1 MQKKQPRLSGMTGF
15 MFLWLGQIISVLAS
29 FMTQFALTIWAYQET
44 GQATALALVS
54 VFFITPFLLIS
65 PVAGVLVDRYN
76 RKMMMMLSDLGAGAS
91 TVFILVMHSMGSLE
105 IWHLYVAAAINGT
118 FNSFQWPA
126 YSAAISLM
134 VPKEQ
139 YGRANGMMSLIEMG
153 PGVIAP
159 MFAGALMPLIGFA
172 GILWIDVV
180 TFTLAIGAL
189 LLIFIPQPEATEEGR
204 SAQGGML
211 KEAVYG
217 FKYIFE
223 RPSLLGLQLV
233 FFFANFFAG
242 IGYALVAPMILAK
255 TGNNELI
262 FGSVQ
267 SIGAIGGVVGGVLM
281 STWGGFKKQVNGVLI
296 GWIISG
302 VVGMSLF
309 GWGQSLLIWGI
320 SFFIGAMVGPIINGS
335 NQAIWQAKVAP
346 DLQGRVFSARR
357 LIAWLTTPITP
368 IIGGTLADF
377 VLEPAMAEGGSL
389 SGSLGW
395 LVGTGPGSGMALI
408 IIAAGVLATIV
419 GGVGYFFPIIRNAER
434 LLPDHQ
440 QDAKTPP
447 AETETDLVADSAV
460 TN

>member
-1 MQKKQPRLSGMTGF
+1 MESNTPRLSGMTGF
-15 MFLWLGQIISVLAS
+15 VVLWLGQIISVLAS
-29 FMTQFALTIWAYQET
+29 FMTQFALTIWAFQET
-44 GQATALALVS
+44 GQATALALVQ

-76 RKMMMMLSDLGAGAS
+76 HKLMMMLSDFGAGAA
-91 TVFILVMHSMGSLE
+91 TIFILVMYALGSLE

-126 YSAAISLM
+126 YSAAISLI

-139 YGRANGMMSLIEMG
+139 YGRANGMMSLVEMG

-159 MFAGALMPLIGFA
+159 MMAGALLPLIGFA

-180 TFTLAIGAL
+180 TFSLAIGAL
-189 LLIFIPQPEATEEGR
+189 LLIYVPQPEATEEGR
-204 SAQGGML
+204 AAEGGML

-242 IGYALVAPMILAK
+242 IGYALFAPMVLAR

-267 SIGAIGGVVGGVLM
+267 SIGAIGGVIGGLLM
-281 STWGGFKKQVNGVLI
+281 STWGGFKRQVNGVLV
-296 GWIISG
+296 GWIIAG
-302 VVGMSLF
+302 IVGQSLF
-309 GWGQSLLIWGI
+309 GWGQNLLIWGI
-320 SFFIGAMVGPIINGS
+320 GVFLGAMVGPIINGS

-368 IIGGTLADF
+368 LIGGTLADF
-377 VLEPAMAEGGSL
+377 VLEPALAEGGSL
-389 SGSLGW
+389 SGTLGW
-395 LVGTGPGSGMALI
+395 LVGTGPGAGMALI
-408 IIAAGVLATIV
+408 VIVAGVLASMV
-419 GGVGYFFPIIRNAER
+419 GAVGYAFPVVRQAEQ

-447 AETETDLVADSAV
+447 TAPKTESVSEGVAV
-460 TN
+460 N

>member
-1 MQKKQPRLSGMTGF
+1 MESNTPRLSGMTGF
-15 MFLWLGQIISVLAS
+15 VVLWLGQIISVLAS
-29 FMTQFALTIWAYQET
+29 FMTQFALTIWAFQET
-44 GQATALALVS
+44 GQATALALVQ

-76 RKMMMMLSDLGAGAS
+76 RKLMMMLSDFGAGAA
-91 TVFILVMHSMGSLE
+91 TIFILVMYALGSLE

-126 YSAAISLM
+126 YSAAISLI

-139 YGRANGMMSLIEMG
+139 YGRANGMMSLVEMG

-159 MFAGALMPLIGFA
+159 MMAGALLPLIGFA

-180 TFTLAIGAL
+180 TFSLAIGAL
-189 LLIFIPQPEATEEGR
+189 LLIYVPQPEATEEGR
-204 SAQGGML
+204 AAEGGML

-242 IGYALVAPMILAK
+242 IGYALFAPMVLAR

-267 SIGAIGGVVGGVLM
+267 SIGAIGGVIGGLLM
-281 STWGGFKKQVNGVLI
+281 STWGGFKRQVNGVLV
-296 GWIISG
+296 GWIIAG
-302 VVGMSLF
+302 IVGQSLF
-309 GWGQSLLIWGI
+309 GWGQNLLIWGI
-320 SFFIGAMVGPIINGS
+320 GVFLGAMVGPIINGS

-368 IIGGTLADF
+368 LIGGTLADF
-377 VLEPAMAEGGSL
+377 VLEPALAEGGSL
-389 SGSLGW
+389 SGTLGW
-395 LVGTGPGSGMALI
+395 LVGTGPGAGMALI
-408 IIAAGVLATIV
+408 VIVAGVLASMV
-419 GGVGYFFPIIRNAER
+419 GAVGYAFPVVRQAEQ

-447 AETETDLVADSAV
+447 TAPKTESVSEGVAV
-460 TN
+460 N

>member
-1 MQKKQPRLSGMTGF
+1 MQNNKPRLSGMTGF
-15 MFLWLGQIISVLAS
+15 MFLWLGQVISVLAS

-44 GQATALALVS
+44 GQATALALVT

-76 RKMMMMLSDLGAGAS
+76 RKLMMMLSDFGAGVS
-91 TVFILVMHSMGSLE
+91 TIFILVMHSMGTLE
-105 IWHLYVAAAINGT
+105 IWHLYLAAAINGT

-126 YSAAISLM
+126 YSSAISLM
-134 VPKEQ
+134 IPKEQ
-139 YGRANGMMSLIEMG
+139 YGRANGLMSLIEVG

-159 MFAGALMPLIGFA
+159 LIAGALLPIIGFA

-189 LLIFIPQPEATEEGR
+189 LLIFVPQPEKTEEGR
-204 SAQGGML
+204 EAQGGMF
-211 KEAVYG
+211 KEAIYG
-217 FKYIFE
+217 FKYIFD

-242 IGYALVAPMILAK
+242 IGFALVAPMVLAR

-281 STWGGFKKQVNGVLI
+281 STWGGFNKKVHGVLI

-302 VVGMSLF
+302 VIGIILF
-309 GWGQSLLIWGI
+309 GWGQTLLIWGI
-320 SFFIGAMVGPIINGS
+320 GLFVGASMGPIINGS

-389 SGSLGW
+389 SESLGW
-395 LVGTGPGSGMALI
+395 LVGTGPGAGMALI
-408 IIAAGVLATIV
+408 VIAAGILSAIV
-419 GGVGYFFPIIRNAER
+419 GAVGYFFPVIRDAEA
-434 LLPDHQ
+434 LMPDHQ
-440 QDAKTPP
+440 QDAKQAVEALDPEP
-447 AETETDLVADSAV
+447 AVA
-460 TN
+460 